1 MLDRFRSLIIGLSL
15 IVIVGLLA
23 LYFIVQI
30 GGGEDVFGGR
40 EGSLPPVNFATL
52 DYEPEDNGYLICAPG
67 ACGVATADSVSPTFP
82 VDAGQ
87 LRQIFA
93 DFADS
98 NPTIQTFRF
107 DLVENQ
113 FDFTERLP
121 GNTFPAVIT
130 VKIQPVDSY
139 NSTIS
144 LYSRQPVGSSS
155 KSDHSDR
162 VGRWLRVLL
171 TATGAPQA

>member
-1 MLDRFRSLIIGLSL
+1 MLERFRSVIIGFSL
-15 IVIVGLLA
+15 IVLVGLLA
-23 LYFIVQI
+23 LYFIVQM
-30 GGGEDVFGGR
+30 GDGEGVFGSK
-40 EGSLPPVNFATL
+40 EGSLPPVDFSTL
-52 DYEPEDNGYLICAPG
+52 TYVPEDIGYLLCAPG
-67 ACGVATADSVSPTFP
+67 TCGAATPDSISPTFP

-87 LRQIFA
+87 LRQIFV

-130 VKIQPVDSY
+130 VKIQSVDAY
-139 NSTIS
+139 NSTMS
-144 LYSRQPVGSSS
+144 LYSRQPVGRSAN
-155 KSDHSDR
+155 SDHSDR
-162 VGRWLRVLL
+162 VGRWLQVLL
-171 TATGAPQA
+171 TATGAETT